1 MGLRSTLIIGTVSG
15 LIICLTIVAIA
26 ITLEFATGKLF
37 GWVLSFME
45 SILIKFMIVVLNIK
59 TCMFEFWSRT

>member
-26 ITLEFATGKLF
+26 ITLEFVAGSQLEGSYHFIGNISMNLHKL
-37 GWVLSFME
+37 S
-45 SILIKFMIVVLNIK
+45 S
-59 TCMFEFWSRT
+59 

>member
-26 ITLEFATGKLF
+26 VTLEFAAGKLF
-37 GWVLSFME
+37 CWVF
-45 SILIKFMIVVLNIK
+45 IVYGK
-59 TCMFEFWSRT
+59 YFDK